1 MHSLWELSGAISNT
15 IKNKRPLANWQVM
28 HQMQCSREIIEPAG
42 ISWQEEWSGVL
53 LLLELEMLRC
63 LVMRTNTMNKA

>member
-42 ISWQEEWSGVL
+42 ISWQEEWSAVAAGAGDA
-53 LLLELEMLRC
+53 EMFS
-63 LVMRTNTMNKA
+63 NAH